1 MIAFVIITIG
11 AVTCLFILDFI
22 NTGRV
27 LRESHKRI
35 MDRIGTAFDGVKT
48 FLTVTFIDKFFSAI
62 EPDVNDDV
70 DDLDDTNP
78 ES

>member
-1 MIAFVIITIG
+1 MIAFVVITIV
-11 AVTCLFILDFI
+11 AVACLFILDFI

-35 MDRIGTAFDGVKT
+35 MDKIGTAFDGVKT

-62 EPDVNDDV
+62 EPDANDDV